1 MKKAMLLLA
10 ATALLALSGCKSNCS
25 KLKDQCDACTGA
37 ASKGLGGQSTCNFYV
52 SADVQDACKIVLDAN
67 TYAADSIS
75 CK

>member
-25 KLKDQCDACTGA
+25 KLQDQCDACNNPTTK
-37 ASKGLGGQSTCNFYV
+37 SWCNV
-52 SADVQDACKIVLDAN
+52 VVTADVSDACKAALDAKS
-67 TYAADSIS
+67 YESDSAA